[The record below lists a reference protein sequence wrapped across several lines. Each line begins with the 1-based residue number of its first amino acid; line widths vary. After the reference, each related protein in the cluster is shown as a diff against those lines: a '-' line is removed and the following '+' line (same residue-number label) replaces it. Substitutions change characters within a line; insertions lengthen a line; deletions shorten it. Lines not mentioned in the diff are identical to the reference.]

1 MTPGIDQQSNSI
13 TLVKDMYWCD
23 FTTARLPLLLKK
35 LQVMLVPLP
44 ASSYAI
50 TTPIPAPANQN
61 ESFMGVQFSS
71 VLVSTKQHQ
80 PVALLAGKHQEQKS
94 HPASLL
100 PSNST
105 IAVAAAR

>member
-50 TTPIPAPANQN
+50 TTPIPAPVNQN

-80 PVALLAGKHQEQKS
+80 PVV
-94 HPASLL
+94 L
-100 PSNST
+100 PSCQQAPGAEKPPS
-105 IAVAAAR
+105 